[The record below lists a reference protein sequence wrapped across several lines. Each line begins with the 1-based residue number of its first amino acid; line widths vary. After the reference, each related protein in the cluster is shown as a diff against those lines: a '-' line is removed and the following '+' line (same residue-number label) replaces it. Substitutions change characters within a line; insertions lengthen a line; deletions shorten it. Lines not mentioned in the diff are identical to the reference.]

1 MGHVFFRRLA
11 SAVVA
16 STALSAAATDWYVGS
31 GAGASDSNDGMNA
44 AQPLASLD
52 KAIVRATAND
62 TIYVAPGVYATTN
75 QWGPNLKAMLIG
87 TGSTREEVVIQS
99 AGTYRTLRMAAGSW
113 LENVTVVGEGT
124 FKADKGGAIEMSGG
138 TVTNCIVRGG
148 TAKSSSSNTEG
159 GNLYVSGSSLVVDS
173 AIYGGHATKRGGN
186 IYLDAGTVR
195 GCTIYGGVS
204 DNVGG
209 NVYQYGGVLS
219 RCVITGGAAVND
231 GGNVRMNGGCV
242 LEDSSISCG
251 TNTATSGDKKGANVF
266 MDSSSKLSRCRL
278 SGGANAA
285 GYNGGSLCVNSSSA
299 LVEDSLVEASE
310 CGGVLLGGTS
320 SLYNCTVVNNEP
332 YGVWAWSGTQ
342 HIFNTVIFGNTKEG
356 VVAEWNG
363 NLPTSS
369 SGDFVNCALS
379 SDNGRFSQSA
389 FPTLVLIDASAFA
402 DYMNSDYSP
411 SFVGALV
418 DAGASDP
425 RGASASAVDFI
436 GAPRVSGT
444 VDIGC
449 YEYQRPDMTVRIDS
463 AVYDQV
469 FAPATVTF
477 AHASEN
483 AAAPANVTFTYDF
496 GDGSAP
502 ATTGASTISHAY
514 AQPGVYSVRI
524 SALDVGGGES
534 AEMVYAGYVRVA
546 SSTVYVTP
554 DNSSGAAFPYNTPET
569 GYGDLKAAV
578 QSALD
583 GYTLLLAP
591 GVYET
596 ADQISF
602 GRAITIRGLGAKP
615 EDVIVRNTSA
625 SPNQYYHRT
634 LEVNN
639 AGALVA
645 NLAIENGCVKNQ
657 NGGNLRLVAGV
668 VSNCVIR
675 GGLAVVDGETA
686 NAAGGGVELAGAGV
700 LTHCVV
706 SNNVVQGTSSN
717 QGLAGG
723 AVFVANGAKR
733 GRVSNCLIVCNSYVT
748 SGDEPRDGASGIRFG
763 GSNDDTQI
771 ENNTI
776 ACNKVEG
783 SLRDDSAGVHCTT
796 WYGRLR
802 NNIVVGNYETGK
814 DGFSSVKMDTAH
826 GTYANNLT
834 DGEASAERLF
844 KDFLRGDFR
853 LRPGC
858 AANDKGTSGV
868 NFLPSADLAGKPRV
882 HGRAIDIG
890 CYECQVGAGTLFI
903 VQ

>member
-1 MGHVFFRRLA
+1 MGHMFFRRFA

-16 STALSAAATDWYVGS
+16 STALCAAATDWYVGS
-31 GAGASDSNDGMNA
+31 GDGASDSNDGMNA
-44 AQPLASLD
+44 ATPFASVS
-52 KAIVRATAND
+52 KAIVMATAND
-62 TIYVAPGVYATTN
+62 TIYVAPGTYATTN

-87 TGSTREEVVIQS
+87 TGPTREDVVIQS

-124 FKADKGGAIEMSGG
+124 YKADKGGAIEMSGG
-138 TVTNCIVRGG
+138 TVTNCVVRGG
-148 TAKSSSSNTEG
+148 TAKNGSSNTEG
-159 GNLYVSGSSLVVDS
+159 GNLYVSGSSLVVDC

-186 IYLDAGTVR
+186 VYLDAGTVR
-195 GCTIYGGVS
+195 DCTIYGGVS

-209 NVYQYGGVLS
+209 NVYQYSGTLS

-231 GGNVRMNGGCV
+231 GGNVRMNGGGV
-242 LEDSSISCG
+242 MEDSSIFCG
-251 TNTATSGDKKGANVF
+251 TNTATSGEKKGANVY
-266 MDSSSKLSRCRL
+266 MDSSSKMSRCRL
-278 SGGANAA
+278 SGGVNNSA
-285 GYNGGSLCVNSSSA
+285 YTGGSLCVNSSSA
-299 LVEDSLVEASE
+299 QVEDCLVEGAE

-320 SLYNCTVVNNEP
+320 RLYNCTVVNNEP
-332 YGVWAWSGTQ
+332 YGVWSWSGTQ
-342 HIFNTVIFGNTKEG
+342 HIFNTVVFGNTKAG
-356 VVAEWNG
+356 AVAEWNG
-363 NLPTSS
+363 NLPNSA
-369 SGDFVNCALS
+369 SGEFVNCAIS
-379 SDNGRFSQSA
+379 SDNGRLSQSE
-389 FPTLVLIDASAFA
+389 FPSLILIDASAFV

-411 SFVGALV
+411 SFGGALV

-425 RGASASAVDFI
+425 RGASASSIDFL

-449 YEYQRPDMTVRIDS
+449 YEYQRQDMTVRIDG

-477 AHASEN
+477 THASEN
-483 AAAPANVTFTYDF
+483 STSPSNVTFTYDF
-496 GDGSAP
+496 GDGSATE
-502 ATTGASTISHAY
+502 TTGSSTMSHAY
-514 AQPGVYSVRI
+514 AQPGIYSVTI
-524 SALDVGGGES
+524 TAADAGGGES
-534 AEMVYAGYVRVA
+534 AEMVYEGYVRVA

-554 DNSSGAAFPYNTPET
+554 GNASGAAFPYNTPET

-578 QSALD
+578 QAALD
-583 GYTLLLAP
+583 GYTLLLGA

-602 GRAITIRGLGAKP
+602 SKAITIRGLGGKP

-625 SPNQYYHRT
+625 SPNLYYHRT

-645 NLAIENGCVKNQ
+645 NLTIENGCVKNN
-657 NGGNLRLVAGV
+657 NGGNLRLVTGV

-675 GGLAVVDGETA
+675 GGLAVVDGEAA
-686 NAAGGGVELAGAGV
+686 NAAGAGVELAGAGV

-706 SNNVVQGTSSN
+706 SNNVVKGTSSN

-723 AVFVANGAKR
+723 AVFVANGAKK
-733 GRVSNCLIVCNSYVT
+733 GRVSNCLIVFNSYVT
-748 SGDEPRDGASGIRFG
+748 SGDEAKDGASGVRFG

-776 ACNKVEG
+776 AANEVQG

-802 NNIVVGNYETGK
+802 NNIIVGNYETGK

-826 GTYANNLT
+826 GTYVNNLT
-834 DGEASAERLF
+834 DGEASAEGLF

-858 AANDKGTSGV
+858 AASNKGTSNV

-882 HGRAIDIG
+882 YGKAIDIG
-890 CYECQVGAGTLFI
+890 CYECQVAAGTLFI